1 MLAQRAAWES
11 PRWTRAVE
19 DQSAPIPKEITSEL
33 GRTIAQEILSPNQA
47 ALFTKTSTATTD
59 IPLQH
64 ATDWQARYLTLAARS
79 GAAQEATV
87 LVLAE

>member
-1 MLAQRAAWES
+1 MRELKDCAQWKITQPPS
-11 PRWTRAVE
+11 L
-19 DQSAPIPKEITSEL
+19 KEVTSEL

-64 ATDWQARYLTLAARS
+64 ATDGQARCLTLAARS
-79 GAAQEATV
+79 GAAQETAA
-87 LVLAE
+87 LVFAK